1 VVEHRQEILAALKA
15 HQVIVVVSDTGSG
28 KTTQL
33 PKMVAEAMGPEG
45 GRIGCTQPRRIAAAS
60 VSKRVAEELAVPLGG
75 YVGYQ
80 VRFEEKL
87 SRETR
92 IKFMTDGILLAE
104 TQGDPLL
111 RQYQVLILD
120 EAHERSLNIDFLLG
134 YLKRLLE
141 KRKDLKLVISSA
153 TLDAG
158 SFAAFFTTDG
168 KPSPVI
174 EAPGRMF
181 PVAEFFLPPNDDE
194 DLPQHVARAVDMLSG
209 LDPHSAY
216 LVAEEYQELK
226 EGTTGQFGGLGI
238 EVTMENGFIKVVSP
252 IDDTPAQKAG
262 IKTGDLI
269 IKIDDKPVKGMSLT
283 DSVKMMRGEPGS
295 KIVLTIVREG
305 LEAPL
310 KLTLSRD
317 IIKVKSVKS
326 RVLEK
331 GYGYVRISSFQSG
344 TGDALKD
351 ALAALKKENGGN
363 LKGLVLDLRNN
374 PGGVLNAA
382 VEVSDAFLKSGLIV
396 YTEGRIENSEMR
408 FNAAPDD
415 LINGAPIVVLINA
428 GSASA
433 SEIVAGALQDQ
444 KRAVIMGEK
453 SFGKG
458 SVQTILPTSNGAAVK
473 LTTARY
479 YTPSGRSI
487 QAEGIEPDVTLARVK
502 LETLDKV
509 DFTPVKEADLSHHL
523 QNGKGAENKKKEASD
538 NNKAILDVE
547 DYSLHEALNLLKG
560 ISIMKK

>member
-1 VVEHRQEILAALKA
+1 MIIYVENRGFGVLRRMLKKKAIFILSLGIMLGVFMGVCGSVFAERDNGDVATDTESLPYEDLRTFTEIFGRIKRDY
-15 HQVIVVVSDTGSG
+15 VEPVSD
-28 KTTQL
+28 K
-33 PKMVAEAMGPEG
+33 K
-45 GRIGCTQPRRIAAAS
+45 
-60 VSKRVAEELAVPLGG
+60 
-75 YVGYQ
+75 
-80 VRFEEKL
+80 
-87 SRETR
+87 
-92 IKFMTDGILLAE
+92 
-104 TQGDPLL
+104 
-111 RQYQVLILD
+111 
-120 EAHERSLNIDFLLG
+120 
-134 YLKRLLE
+134 LLE
-141 KRKDLKLVISSA
+141 
-153 TLDAG
+153 DAVRG
-158 SFAAFFTTDG
+158 
-168 KPSPVI
+168 
-174 EAPGRMF
+174 
-181 PVAEFFLPPNDDE
+181 
-194 DLPQHVARAVDMLSG
+194 MLSG

-269 IKIDDKPVKGMSLT
+269 IKLDDKPVKGMSLT
-283 DSVKMMRGEPGS
+283 DAVKMMRGEPGS
-295 KIVLTIVREG
+295 KIVLTLVREG
-305 LEAPL
+305 EEAPL
-310 KLTLSRD
+310 KLTLTRD

-326 RVLEK
+326 RMLEK

-344 TGDALKD
+344 TGDALKE
-351 ALAALKKENGGN
+351 ALAALKKENGGT

-415 LINGAPIVVLINA
+415 LIDGAPIVVLINA

-487 QAEGIEPDVTLARVK
+487 QAEGIEPDVSLARVK
-502 LETLDKV
+502 LESLDKA
-509 DFTPVKEADLSHHL
+509 DFTPVKESDLSHHL
-523 QNGKGAENKKKEASD
+523 QNGKKIANEKKEGSD
-538 NNKAILDVE
+538 KDKESLDVE
-547 DYSLHEALNLLKG
+547 DYPLHEALNLLKG
-560 ISIMKK
+560 ISIISIIKK